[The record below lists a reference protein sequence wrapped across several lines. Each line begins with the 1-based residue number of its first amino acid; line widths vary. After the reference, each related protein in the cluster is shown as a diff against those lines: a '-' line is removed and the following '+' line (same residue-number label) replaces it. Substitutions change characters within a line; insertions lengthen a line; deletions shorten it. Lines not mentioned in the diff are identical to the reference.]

1 MDISQFFENVVLS
14 NKPVEHSTLYQTKA
28 LELIILGIF
37 LNNVNMLIKHF
48 FKPVYHILLF
58 QATFPNA

>member
-48 FKPVYHILLF
+48 FQTGISHIIV
-58 QATFPNA
+58 PSNIS